1 MMPKVEVVVHGGDCL
16 PDWDVLVGA
25 VGYEHRS
32 RHVPL
37 RWAEGSRIRLA
48 SAFDTHRTLS
58 YADNWAALA
67 DGGFDIEEHAEGE
80 IRQWLYKRLLEVQAR
95 RHSPLRL
102 AIDVSSFSRSRL
114 AELVLAAADI
124 ATMRDVAIDF
134 GYAPATFMPPAEA
147 DTVIEVLGPVVPEF
161 AGWTDE
167 PGMPTTCI
175 IGLGYEPERAVG
187 ALEYLEPVGAWAFTP
202 TGVDDRYDHSLEKA
216 NETVWD
222 ANPRPVRIVYGVHQP
237 LWTFVQL
244 ESLVFGLKRM
254 TRPVLV
260 PFGPKIFAAMCL
272 LAALSHQPQT
282 AVWRVSGGKS
292 EQPVD
297 RKAIGPV
304 HHISALLCP
313 RDSAER
319 SRS

>member
-1 MMPKVEVVVHGGDCL
+1 MTPKVEVIVSAGEHVDE
-16 PDWDVLVGA
+16 WDVLVGA

-37 RWAEGSRIRLA
+37 AWAERSRIRLA
-48 SAFDTHRTLS
+48 SAFDTHKTLS
-58 YADNWAALA
+58 YADNWAALSER
-67 DGGFDIEEHAEGE
+67 GFEIEEHAEGE
-80 IRQWLYKRLLEVQAR
+80 IRCWLYKRLLEVEAQP
-95 RHSPLRL
+95 HTPLRV

-114 AELVLAAADI
+114 AELVLAAAEI
-124 ATMRDVAIDF
+124 ATSRDVAIDF
-134 GYAPATFMPPAEA
+134 GYAPAAFKPPVEA

-167 PGMPTTCI
+167 PGTPSTCI
-175 IGLGYEPERAVG
+175 VGLGYEPERAVG

-202 TGVDDRYDHSLEKA
+202 TGVDDKYDRSLERA

-222 ANPRPVRIVYGVHQP
+222 ANPRPVRVAYGVDQP
-237 LWTFVQL
+237 LWTYVQL
-244 ESLVFGLKRM
+244 ESLVFGLKRL

-260 PFGPKIFAAMCL
+260 PFGPKIFAALCL
-272 LAALSHQPQT
+272 LAALAHQPET
-282 AVWRVSGGKS
+282 AVWRVSGGQS

-304 HHISALLCP
+304 HHVSALLCA
-313 RDSAER
+313 RDPSAAI
-319 SRS
+319 

>member
-1 MMPKVEVVVHGGDCL
+1 MIPNVEVVVSANDRLC
-16 PDWDVLVGA
+16 DWDVLVAA

-37 RWAEGSRIRLA
+37 AWADGSRLRIA
-48 SAFDTHRTLS
+48 SAFDTHKALS
-58 YADNWAALA
+58 YESNWAALA
-67 DGGFDIEEHAEGE
+67 EHGFDIEEHAEGE
-80 IRQWLYKRLLEVQAR
+80 IRYWLYKRLLEIETAPNT
-95 RHSPLRL
+95 PLRL

-114 AELVLAAADI
+114 AELVLAAAEL
-124 ATMRDVAIDF
+124 ATTRDVSIDF
-134 GYAPATFMPPAEA
+134 GYAPAAFMPPAEA

-167 PGMPTTCI
+167 PDTPTTCI

-202 TGVDDRYDHSLEKA
+202 TGVDNRYDRSLERA

-222 ANPRPVRIVYGVHQP
+222 ANPRPVRIAYGVDQP

-260 PFGPKIFAAMCL
+260 PFGPKIFATLCL
-272 LAALSHQPQT
+272 LAALTHQPET
-282 AVWRVSGGKS
+282 AVWRVSGGQS
-292 EQPVD
+292 EEPVD
-297 RKAIGPV
+297 RKAIGPI
-304 HHISALLCP
+304 HHISALFRP
-313 RDSAER
+313 RDAAGPS
-319 SRS
+319 

>member
-1 MMPKVEVVVHGGDCL
+1 MMPNVEVVVSVSERL
-16 PDWDVLVGA
+16 QDWDVLVGA

-32 RHVPL
+32 RYVPL
-37 RWAEGSRIRLA
+37 TWAKGSRLRLA
-48 SAFDTHRTLS
+48 SAFDTHKTLS

-67 DGGFDIEEHAEGE
+67 EWEFDIEEHAEGD
-80 IRQWLYKRLLEVQAR
+80 IRYWLYKRLLDVETSPDA
-95 RHSPLRL
+95 PLRL

-124 ATMRDVAIDF
+124 AAIRDVSIDF
-134 GYAPATFMPPAEA
+134 GYAPASFMPPAKT
-147 DTVIEVLGPVVPEF
+147 DTVIEVLGPVAPEF

-167 PGMPTTCI
+167 PDTPTTCI
-175 IGLGYEPERAVG
+175 VGLGYEPERAVG

-202 TGVDDRYDHSLEKA
+202 TGVDNRYDRSLEKA

-222 ANPRPVRIVYGVHQP
+222 ANPRPVRIGYGVDQP

-244 ESLVFGLKRM
+244 ESLVFGLKRV

-260 PFGPKIFAAMCL
+260 PFGPKIFAALCL
-272 LAALSHQPQT
+272 LAAISHQPET

-297 RKAIGPV
+297 RKAIGPI
-304 HHISALLCP
+304 HHISALLCA
-313 RDSAER
+313 RDSAGR
-319 SRS
+319 SAG

>member
-1 MMPKVEVVVHGGDCL
+1 MMPKIEVVVSASDHL
-16 PDWDVLVGA
+16 QDWDVLVGA

-37 RWAEGSRIRLA
+37 TWAMGSRIRLA
-48 SAFDTHRTLS
+48 SAFDTHKELS

-67 DGGFDIEEHAEGE
+67 DRGFDIEEHAEGE
-80 IRQWLYKRLLEVQAR
+80 IRYWLYKRLLDVEAR
-95 RHSPLRL
+95 PDTPLRL
-102 AIDVSSFSRSRL
+102 AIDVSSFSRSRI

-124 ATMRDVAIDF
+124 ATIRDVAIDF
-134 GYAPATFMPPAEA
+134 GYAPATFVLPVEA
-147 DTVIEVLGPVVPEF
+147 DTVIEILGPVTPEF

-167 PGMPTTCI
+167 PETPTTCI

-202 TGVDDRYDHSLEKA
+202 TGVDDRYDRCLEKA

-222 ANPRPVRIVYGVHQP
+222 ANPRPVRIVYGVDQP

-272 LAALSHQPQT
+272 LVALSHQPET
-282 AVWRVSGGKS
+282 AVWRVSGGQS

-297 RKAIGPV
+297 RMAIGPV
-304 HHISALLCP
+304 HHISALL
-313 RDSAER
+313 RARESTG
-319 SRS
+319 

>member
-1 MMPKVEVVVHGGDCL
+1 MMPKVEVVVSASDHL
-16 PDWDVLVGA
+16 RDWDVLVGA

-37 RWAEGSRIRLA
+37 TWAEGSRIRLA
-48 SAFDTHRTLS
+48 SAFDTHKTLS

-67 DGGFDIEEHAEGE
+67 GRGFDIEEHAEGD
-80 IRQWLYKRLLEVQAR
+80 IRYWLYKRLCDIETR
-95 RHSPLRL
+95 PDTPLRL

-114 AELVLAAADI
+114 AELVLAAAEI

-147 DTVIEVLGPVVPEF
+147 DTIIEVLGPVAPEF

-167 PGMPTTCI
+167 PETPTTCI

-202 TGVDDRYDHSLEKA
+202 TGVDRRYDRSLKKA

-222 ANPRPVRIVYGVHQP
+222 ANPRPVRIVYGVDQP

-244 ESLVFGLKRM
+244 ESLVFGLKRR

-272 LAALSHQPQT
+272 LAALSHHPET
-282 AVWRVSGGKS
+282 AVWRVSGGQS
-292 EQPVD
+292 EKPVD

-304 HHISALLCP
+304 HHISALFSA
-313 RDSAER
+313 RDPSDA
-319 SRS
+319 S

>member
-1 MMPKVEVVVHGGDCL
+1 MMPKVDVVVSASDRL
-16 PDWDVLVGA
+16 EDWDVLVGA

-37 RWAEGSRIRLA
+37 SWAEGGRIRLA
-48 SAFDTHRTLS
+48 SAFDTHKELS

-67 DGGFDIEEHAEGE
+67 DRGFDIEEHAEGE
-80 IRQWLYKRLLEVQAR
+80 IRYWLYKRLLDVEVR
-95 RHSPLRL
+95 PDTPLRL

-124 ATMRDVAIDF
+124 ATTRDVAIDF

-147 DTVIEVLGPVVPEF
+147 DTVIEVLGPVAPEF

-167 PGMPTTCI
+167 PETPTTCI

-202 TGVDDRYDHSLEKA
+202 TGVDDRYDRSLEKA

-222 ANPRPVRIVYGVHQP
+222 ANPRPVRIAYGVDQP

-272 LAALSHQPQT
+272 LAALSHQPET
-282 AVWRVSGGKS
+282 AVWRVSGGQS

-297 RKAIGPV
+297 RRAIGPI
-304 HHISALLCP
+304 HHISALICARNASDP
-313 RDSAER
+313 S
-319 SRS
+319 

>member
-1 MMPKVEVVVHGGDCL
+1 MIPNVEVVVFANDSL
-16 PDWDVLVGA
+16 EEWDVLVGA

-37 RWAEGSRIRLA
+37 TWAERSQLRIA
-48 SAFDTHRTLS
+48 SAFDTHKTLS
-58 YADNWAALA
+58 YADNWRALA
-67 DGGFDIEEHAEGE
+67 DRGFNIEEHAEGE
-80 IRQWLYKRLLEVQAR
+80 IRYWLYKHLLDIEAR
-95 RHSPLRL
+95 SDAPLRL
-102 AIDVSSFSRSRL
+102 GIDVSSFSRSRL
-114 AELVLAAADI
+114 AQLILAAADI
-124 ATMRDVAIDF
+124 AMIRDVTIDF
-134 GYAPATFMPPAEA
+134 GYAPATFIPPAEA
-147 DTVIEVLGPVVPEF
+147 DTIIEVLGPVTPEF

-167 PGMPTTCI
+167 PETPTTCI

-202 TGVDDRYDHSLEKA
+202 TGVDDRYDSSLERA

-222 ANPRPVRIVYGVHQP
+222 ANPRPVRIVYGVDQP

-272 LAALSHQPQT
+272 LAALAHQPET
-282 AVWRVSGGKS
+282 AVWRVSGGQS
-292 EQPVD
+292 EEPLD

-304 HHISALLCP
+304 HHISATLCA
-313 RDSAER
+313 RDPSNT
-319 SRS
+319 